1 MRKFKILG
9 SLLFIVVIG
18 TLLFAFS
25 NSAEV
30 PKKVKEAFTMKF
42 PTFKKVSWDEEEEG
56 EWEAEF
62 KLKGVEYSA
71 NFLEDGTWMETEHEI
86 KKSAIPAI
94 IKNTLA
100 NEFAGYK
107 IDEAEVSETVE
118 GMYYEFELEKS
129 KHEMEVSIDMNGK
142 VIKQEMSDNNEE

>member
-1 MRKFKILG
+1 
-9 SLLFIVVIG
+9 
-18 TLLFAFS
+18 
-25 NSAEV
+25 
-30 PKKVKEAFTMKF
+30 MKF

-100 NEFAGYK
+100 NEFAGHK